1 MKIES
6 RKYINISKIVEYL
19 LELTLQ
25 QSFLKFMELQ
35 GVTQLLFYMVLGKL
49 KFLKMSKW
57 KRKTQ
62 ASKGNWCFMLKSLFI
77 QTVCYSRK
85 EEDSLT
91 ETRVRLYRQMNIKTS
106 QSLPPDEKSMLQ
118 AIKSI
123 HHYEIY
129 YCLTVDE
136 AIVRDISLQD
146 NVWIV
151 DKKNEEF
158 RPLWFTCMF
167 FLISCFHFYSNQQI

>member
-6 RKYINISKIVEYL
+6 RKCISLSKITEYFS
-19 LELTLQ
+19 ELTLQ
-25 QSFLKFMELQ
+25 QSFLKFMQLQ

-57 KRKTQ
+57 KEKPKLIKAT
-62 ASKGNWCFMLKSLFI
+62 GVLKFI
-77 QTVCYSRK
+77 ETICYSGK
-85 EEDSLT
+85 EKYGLT
-91 ETRVRLYRQMNIKTS
+91 ETRVRLYKQMNIKTS

-123 HHYEIY
+123 HYEV
-129 YCLTVDE
+129 YCCSTVDE
-136 AIVRDISLQD
+136 AIVSDILLQD

-151 DKKNEEF
+151 ENKNEKVC
-158 RPLWFTCMF
+158 PLRFAGM
-167 FLISCFHFYSNQQI
+167 FLISYFHSHSNQQI

>member
-6 RKYINISKIVEYL
+6 RKCINISKIVEYL
-19 LELTLQ
+19 SELTLR
-25 QSFLKFMELQ
+25 QSFLKFIQLQ
-35 GVTQLLFYMVLGKL
+35 GLTQLPFYMVLGKL

-91 ETRVRLYRQMNIKTS
+91 ETRVRLYKQMNIKTS

-123 HHYEIY
+123 HYEVY
-129 YCLTVDE
+129 YCSTVDE
-136 AIVRDISLQD
+136 AIVSDILSAIGMKKVVYYGSL
-146 NVWIV
+146 V
-151 DKKNEEF
+151 
-158 RPLWFTCMF
+158 
-167 FLISCFHFYSNQQI
+167 CF